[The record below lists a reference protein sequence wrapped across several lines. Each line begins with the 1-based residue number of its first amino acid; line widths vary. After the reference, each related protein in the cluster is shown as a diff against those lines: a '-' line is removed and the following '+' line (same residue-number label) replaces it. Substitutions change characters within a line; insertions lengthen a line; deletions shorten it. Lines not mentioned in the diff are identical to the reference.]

1 MDHSF
6 ERRQVVGFGIIDN
19 SASASFKG
27 TWRAAGA
34 FLMFL
39 AMQQCAHGCVLGL
52 MFTEGPWTT
61 P

>member
-27 TWRAAGA
+27 TWWMAVA

-39 AMQQCAHGCVLGL
+39 AMQCMRRGVLGL